1 MNNKGF
7 TLIELILVIA
17 ILGILA
23 VSAMPK
29 IFSLTTEANT
39 AAAAGVA
46 ANVNSGITLYGAKQ
60 MASTGIE
67 SYPAALDGKG
77 DGSACDAAFP
87 CFVTVVKDGVSRDWT
102 KVDAFHYR
110 HTPTGIDYTYN
121 NVTGTFQISVGP

>member
-1 MNNKGF
+1 MNKGF

-46 ANVNSGITLYGAKQ
+46 AN
-60 MASTGIE
+60 
-67 SYPAALDGKG
+67 
-77 DGSACDAAFP
+77 
-87 CFVTVVKDGVSRDWT
+87 
-102 KVDAFHYR
+102 
-110 HTPTGIDYTYN
+110 
-121 NVTGTFQISVGP
+121 